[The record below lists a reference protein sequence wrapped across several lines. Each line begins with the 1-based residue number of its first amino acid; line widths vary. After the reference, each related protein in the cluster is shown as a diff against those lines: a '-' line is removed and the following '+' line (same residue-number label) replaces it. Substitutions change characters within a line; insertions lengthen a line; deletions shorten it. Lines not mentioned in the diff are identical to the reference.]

1 MLFDKYQTTTETN
14 INYLKKNL
22 MEINDQEDVIS
33 KSEAAS
39 TVKQIM
45 NIETGIIFEENIRA
59 SLEIN
64 CNFVKGNLP
73 RDIYYKKL
81 MFDNENVVCVIQ
93 NEPITVKIFNKT
105 HTILFAEDRSL
116 LIKNKEGEE
125 ILRVESEESGKNIN
139 NKKIEG
145 KQIFIYK
152 CKELEIDGYYR
163 INNFKKD
170 MFDSNE
176 VTILYSNLNN
186 GEEKNYE
193 YAVIKA
199 KLNPKRFIDLTEKIR
214 SDDRLFK
221 ALKKKAIFI
230 GFVNSSKVESIK
242 KYILRGIK
250 CVIYGINKSIFFG
263 KKVSRAIDWDL
274 EIKYRELNNT
284 VNVLSNTVNSLTNS
298 VNSLTNIVNE
308 QSKKI
313 EKIFDYIKE
322 QKALKENKVDN
333 NKTTE
338 TKKEKITFKEEED
351 TNFGIKTQKEKVP
364 KEEEKEKE
372 EEEAEEEEEEEEE
385 EEIKFKTEDKKE
397 VKKKKKEKK
406 DEKEQQKQKGK
417 IINRK
422 IEEDPIISEKK
433 GKSMKKKKEG
443 KEIQKMSGRKR
454 ERLDDN
460 ENDN

>member
-1 MLFDKYQTTTETN
+1 MLLDKYQTTSETN

-22 MEINDQEDVIS
+22 MEINDQEEDIS

-45 NIETGIIFEENIRA
+45 NTETGIIFEENIRA

-116 LIKNKEGEE
+116 SIKNEGGEE

-176 VTILYSNLNN
+176 VTILYSSLNN

-193 YAVIKA
+193 YAVIEA

-308 QSKKI
+308 QNKKI
-313 EKIFDYIKE
+313 ENIFDYIKE
-322 QKALKENKVDN
+322 QKVLKENKVDN

-372 EEEAEEEEEEEEE
+372 EEEEEEE
-385 EEIKFKTEDKKE
+385 EEIKLKTEVKKE

-433 GKSMKKKKEG
+433 GKPMKKEKKE
-443 KEIQKMSGRKR
+443 KKIQKLSGRKR

>member
-1 MLFDKYQTTTETN
+1 MLFYKYQTTTETN

-22 MEINDQEDVIS
+22 MEINDQEEDIS
-33 KSEAAS
+33 KNEAAS

-45 NIETGIIFEENIRA
+45 NTETGIIFEENIRA

-73 RDIYYKKL
+73 RDTYYKKL

-93 NEPITVKIFNKT
+93 NEPIKT
-105 HTILFAEDRSL
+105 HTILFVEDRSL
-116 LIKNKEGEE
+116 LIKNKEGKE
-125 ILRVESEESGKNIN
+125 ILRVESEESIKNIN
-139 NKKIEG
+139 NKKMEG

-176 VTILYSNLNN
+176 VKILYSNLNN

-221 ALKKKAIFI
+221 ALKNKAIFI

-308 QSKKI
+308 QNKKI

-351 TNFGIKTQKEKVP
+351 TNLGIKTQKEKVP

-385 EEIKFKTEDKKE
+385 EIKLKTEVKKE

-422 IEEDPIISEKK
+422 IEEDPIISEKT

>member
-22 MEINDQEDVIS
+22 MEINDQEEDIS

-45 NIETGIIFEENIRA
+45 NTETGIIFEENIRA

-308 QSKKI
+308 QNKKI

-372 EEEAEEEEEEEEE
+372 EEEEEEE
-385 EEIKFKTEDKKE
+385 EEIKLKTEVKKE

-433 GKSMKKKKEG
+433 GKSMKKKKEE
-443 KEIQKMSGRKR
+443 KEIQKLSGRKR

>member
-1 MLFDKYQTTTETN
+1 MLLDKYQTTSETN

-22 MEINDQEDVIS
+22 MEINDQEEDIS

-45 NIETGIIFEENIRA
+45 NTETGIIFEENIRA

-116 LIKNKEGEE
+116 SIKNEGGEE

-176 VTILYSNLNN
+176 VTILYSSLNN

-193 YAVIKA
+193 YAVIEA

-308 QSKKI
+308 QNKKI

-372 EEEAEEEEEEEEE
+372 EEEEEEE
-385 EEIKFKTEDKKE
+385 EEIKLKTEDKKE

-433 GKSMKKKKEG
+433 GKSMKKKKEE
-443 KEIQKMSGRKR
+443 KEIQKLSGRKR

>member
-1 MLFDKYQTTTETN
+1 MLLDKYQTTSETN

-22 MEINDQEDVIS
+22 MEINDQEEDIS

-45 NIETGIIFEENIRA
+45 NTETGIIFEENIRA

-116 LIKNKEGEE
+116 SIKNEGGEE

-176 VTILYSNLNN
+176 VTILYSSLNN

-193 YAVIKA
+193 YAVIEA

-284 VNVLSNTVNSLTNS
+284 VNVLSNTVNSLTN
-298 VNSLTNIVNE
+298 IVNE
-308 QSKKI
+308 QNKKI
-313 EKIFDYIKE
+313 ENIFDYIKE

-338 TKKEKITFKEEED
+338 TKKEKMTFKEEED

-372 EEEAEEEEEEEEE
+372 EEEEEE
-385 EEIKFKTEDKKE
+385 EEIKLKKEDKKE

-433 GKSMKKKKEG
+433 GKPMKKEKKE
-443 KEIQKMSGRKR
+443 KEIQKLSGRKR

>member
-1 MLFDKYQTTTETN
+1 MLFYKYQTTTETN

-22 MEINDQEDVIS
+22 MEINDQEEDIS
-33 KSEAAS
+33 KNEAAS

-45 NIETGIIFEENIRA
+45 NTETGIIFEENIRA

-73 RDIYYKKL
+73 RDTYYKKL

-93 NEPITVKIFNKT
+93 NEPITAKIFNKT

-116 LIKNKEGEE
+116 LIKNKEGKE
-125 ILRVESEESGKNIN
+125 ILRVESEESIKNIN

-193 YAVIKA
+193 YAVIEA

-308 QSKKI
+308 QNKKI
-313 EKIFDYIKE
+313 EKIFDYIHK
-322 QKALKENKVDN
+322 
-333 NKTTE
+333 
-338 TKKEKITFKEEED
+338 
-351 TNFGIKTQKEKVP
+351 
-364 KEEEKEKE
+364 
-372 EEEAEEEEEEEEE
+372 
-385 EEIKFKTEDKKE
+385 
-397 VKKKKKEKK
+397 
-406 DEKEQQKQKGK
+406 
-417 IINRK
+417 
-422 IEEDPIISEKK
+422 
-433 GKSMKKKKEG
+433 
-443 KEIQKMSGRKR
+443 
-454 ERLDDN
+454 
-460 ENDN
+460 

>member
-1 MLFDKYQTTTETN
+1 MLLDKYQTTSETN

-22 MEINDQEDVIS
+22 MEINDQEEDIS

-45 NIETGIIFEENIRA
+45 NTETGIIFEENIRA

-105 HTILFAEDRSL
+105 HTILFAEDKSL
-116 LIKNKEGEE
+116 SIKNEGGEE

-176 VTILYSNLNN
+176 VTILYSSLNN

-193 YAVIKA
+193 YAVIEA

-308 QSKKI
+308 QNKKI

-372 EEEAEEEEEEEEE
+372 EEEEEEE
-385 EEIKFKTEDKKE
+385 EEIKLKTEDKKE

-433 GKSMKKKKEG
+433 GKSMKKKKEE
-443 KEIQKMSGRKR
+443 KEIQKLSGRKR

>member
-1 MLFDKYQTTTETN
+1 MLLDKYQTTSETN

-22 MEINDQEDVIS
+22 MEINDQEEDIS
-33 KSEAAS
+33 KNEAAS

-45 NIETGIIFEENIRA
+45 NTETGIIFEENIRA

-81 MFDNENVVCVIQ
+81 VFDNENVVCVIQ

-116 LIKNKEGEE
+116 SIKNEGGEE

-139 NKKIEG
+139 DKKIEG

-176 VTILYSNLNN
+176 VTILYSSLNN

-193 YAVIKA
+193 YAVIEA

-308 QSKKI
+308 QNKKI
-313 EKIFDYIKE
+313 ENIFDYIKE

-372 EEEAEEEEEEEEE
+372 EEEEEEEE
-385 EEIKFKTEDKKE
+385 EEIKLKTEVKKE

-433 GKSMKKKKEG
+433 GKSMKKKKEE
-443 KEIQKMSGRKR
+443 KEIQKLSSRKR

>member
-22 MEINDQEDVIS
+22 MEINDQEEDIS
-33 KSEAAS
+33 KNEAAS

-45 NIETGIIFEENIRA
+45 NTETGIIFEENIRA

-274 EIKYRELNNT
+274 EIEYRELKNT

-308 QSKKI
+308 QNKKI

-372 EEEAEEEEEEEEE
+372 EEEEEEE
-385 EEIKFKTEDKKE
+385 EEIKLKTEDKKE

-433 GKSMKKKKEG
+433 GKSMKKKKEE
-443 KEIQKMSGRKR
+443 KEIQKLSGRKR

>member
-1 MLFDKYQTTTETN
+1 MLLDKYQTTSETN

-22 MEINDQEDVIS
+22 MEINDQEEDIS

-45 NIETGIIFEENIRA
+45 NTETRIIFEENIRA

-73 RDIYYKKL
+73 RDTYYKKL

-284 VNVLSNTVNSLTNS
+284 VNILSNTVNSLTNS

-308 QSKKI
+308 QNKKI

-322 QKALKENKVDN
+322 QKDKKENKVDN
-333 NKTTE
+333 NKKTE

-372 EEEAEEEEEEEEE
+372 EEEEEEE
-385 EEIKFKTEDKKE
+385 EEIKLKTEDKKE

-422 IEEDPIISEKK
+422 IEEDPIISQKK
-433 GKSMKKKKEG
+433 GKSMKKKKEE
-443 KEIQKMSGRKR
+443 KEIQKLSGRKR

>member
-1 MLFDKYQTTTETN
+1 MCY
-14 INYLKKNL
+14 
-22 MEINDQEDVIS
+22 
-33 KSEAAS
+33 
-39 TVKQIM
+39 
-45 NIETGIIFEENIRA
+45 
-59 SLEIN
+59 
-64 CNFVKGNLP
+64 P
-73 RDIYYKKL
+73 
-81 MFDNENVVCVIQ
+81 
-93 NEPITVKIFNKT
+93 NEPITVKIFKKT

-116 LIKNKEGEE
+116 SIKNEGGEE

-176 VTILYSNLNN
+176 VTILYSSLNN

-193 YAVIKA
+193 YAVIEA

-214 SDDRLFK
+214 SDDQLFK

-298 VNSLTNIVNE
+298 VNSLANTVNE
-308 QSKKI
+308 QNKKI

-372 EEEAEEEEEEEEE
+372 EEEEEEEE
-385 EEIKFKTEDKKE
+385 EEIKLKTEVKKE

-422 IEEDPIISEKK
+422 IEEDPIISQKK
-433 GKSMKKKKEG
+433 GKSMKKKKEE
-443 KEIQKMSGRKR
+443 KEIQKLSGRKR

>member
-1 MLFDKYQTTTETN
+1 MLLDKYQTTSETN

-22 MEINDQEDVIS
+22 MEINDQEEDIS

-45 NIETGIIFEENIRA
+45 NTETGIIFEENIRA

-116 LIKNKEGEE
+116 SIKNEGGEE

-176 VTILYSNLNN
+176 VTILYSSLNN

-193 YAVIKA
+193 YAVIEA

-308 QSKKI
+308 QNKKI

-372 EEEAEEEEEEEEE
+372 EEEEEEE
-385 EEIKFKTEDKKE
+385 EEIKLKTEVKKE

-433 GKSMKKKKEG
+433 GKPMKKEKKE
-443 KEIQKMSGRKR
+443 KKIQKLSGRKR

>member
-1 MLFDKYQTTTETN
+1 MK
-14 INYLKKNL
+14 
-22 MEINDQEDVIS
+22 
-33 KSEAAS
+33 
-39 TVKQIM
+39 
-45 NIETGIIFEENIRA
+45 
-59 SLEIN
+59 
-64 CNFVKGNLP
+64 
-73 RDIYYKKL
+73 
-81 MFDNENVVCVIQ
+81 
-93 NEPITVKIFNKT
+93 
-105 HTILFAEDRSL
+105 
-116 LIKNKEGEE
+116 
-125 ILRVESEESGKNIN
+125 VESEESGKNIN

-145 KQIFIYK
+145 KQIFINKY
-152 CKELEIDGYYR
+152 KELEKDGYSR

-170 MFDSNE
+170 MFDSNW
-176 VTILYSNLNN
+176 VTILYSSLNN

-193 YAVIKA
+193 YAVIEA

-221 ALKKKAIFI
+221 ALKKKTIFI

-242 KYILRGIK
+242 KYILKGIK
-250 CVIYGINKSIFFG
+250 CVIYGINNSIFFG

-274 EIKYRELNNT
+274 EIEYRELKNT

-298 VNSLTNIVNE
+298 VNSLANTVNE
-308 QSKKI
+308 QNKKI

-372 EEEAEEEEEEEEE
+372 EEEEAEEEEEEE
-385 EEIKFKTEDKKE
+385 EEIKLKTEDKKE

>member
-1 MLFDKYQTTTETN
+1 MLLDKYQTTSETN

-22 MEINDQEDVIS
+22 MEINDQEEDIS

-45 NIETGIIFEENIRA
+45 NTETGIIFEENIRA

-73 RDIYYKKL
+73 RDTYYKKL

-284 VNVLSNTVNSLTNS
+284 VNILSNTVNSLTNS

-308 QSKKI
+308 QNKKI

-372 EEEAEEEEEEEEE
+372 EEEEEEE
-385 EEIKFKTEDKKE
+385 EEIKLKTEDKKE

-422 IEEDPIISEKK
+422 IEEDPIISQKK
-433 GKSMKKKKEG
+433 GKSMKKKKEE
-443 KEIQKMSGRKR
+443 KEIQKLSGRKR

>member
-1 MLFDKYQTTTETN
+1 MLLDKYQTTSETN

-22 MEINDQEDVIS
+22 MEINDQEEDIS

-45 NIETGIIFEENIRA
+45 NTETRIIFEENIRA

-73 RDIYYKKL
+73 RDIFYKKL
-81 MFDNENVVCVIQ
+81 VFDNENVVCVIQ

-193 YAVIKA
+193 YAVIEA

-308 QSKKI
+308 QNKKI

-372 EEEAEEEEEEEEE
+372 EEEAEEEEEEE
-385 EEIKFKTEDKKE
+385 IKLKTEDKKE

-433 GKSMKKKKEG
+433 EKSMKKKKEE
-443 KEIQKMSGRKR
+443 KEIQKLSGRKR